1 METASVITAEH
12 FSLVKGFVSRRLDNL
27 KRFWCVGKGRR
38 HECFET
44 QIGITVLGC
53 SWNLTGVELTTSQQS
68 FVVIEM
74 TGHFFF

>member
-53 SWNLTGVELTTSQQS
+53 S
-68 FVVIEM
+68 
-74 TGHFFF
+74 